1 MSKFLNYK
9 NICLIP
15 AAGQGSRF
23 GGAMHKQ
30 YENIGNDMMLTY
42 TLRALISAPSVDAIA
57 VIIHPSDVEN
67 YQRAIA
73 DLPQNSKPIL
83 SAIFGGET
91 RAESVANG
99 IKSLQKYN
107 PEYVLIHD
115 AARPFVSVNLIEKII
130 AALAKHAAVVPVI
143 AVEDTIKEVSQSR
156 PEKIL
161 RTVERN
167 NLRRAQTPQGFRFS
181 LLEKL
186 LAENKNYQYTDEAG
200 LCEAKGQDI
209 FLIEGERKNQK
220 ITYRE
225 DLKMNLASGVP
236 DIRVGNGIDVHA
248 LKPAAAGSFIR
259 VCGVDIPHNAQLDG
273 HSDAD
278 VGLHAL
284 TDAILAAAGL
294 GDIGEHFPPNEM
306 RWKGCDS
313 QHFLSHANNL
323 VREKGGV
330 VHYVDV
336 TLLGEEPKFS
346 PHRQAMREKIAQILA
361 LPFERVSVKATTTE
375 RLGFFGRKEGL
386 GAVATATVYF

>member
-1 MSKFLNYK
+1 MSKIPNYN

-15 AAGQGSRF
+15 AAGSSLRY
-23 GGAMHKQ
+23 GADLPKQ
-30 YENIGNDMMLTY
+30 YENIGIDMMLTH

-57 VIIHPSDVEN
+57 VIIRPDDVDN
-67 YQRAIA
+67 YRSAIA
-73 DLPQNSKPIL
+73 KLPQDSKPIL
-83 SAIFGGET
+83 SAILGGKT

-99 IKSLQKYN
+99 IREIKKFN
-107 PEYVLIHD
+107 PKNILIHD

-130 AALAKHAAVVPVI
+130 SALDVHSAVVPAI
-143 AVEDTIKEVSQSR
+143 EVEDTIKEINPEQ

-181 LLEKL
+181 VIEKL

-200 LCEAKGQDI
+200 LCEARGQAV

-220 ITYRE
+220 VTYKE
-225 DLKMNLASGVP
+225 DVEMSVKSQFP
-236 DIRVGNGIDVHA
+236 DIRIGNGIDVHA
-248 LKPAAAGSFIR
+248 LRAAEEGGSIR
-259 VCGVDIPHNAQLDG
+259 ICGVDIQHHAQLEG

-294 GDIGEHFPPNEM
+294 GDIGEHFPPSDM
-306 RWKGCDS
+306 RWKGCNS
-313 QHFLSHANNL
+313 EHFLLEAKRLITES
-323 VREKGGV
+323 GGV
-330 VHYVDV
+330 VHFVDV

-346 PHRQAMREKIAQILA
+346 PHRLSMRKKIAQLLA
-361 LPFERVSVKATTTE
+361 LPLDRVSVKATTTE
-375 RLGFFGRKEGL
+375 RLGFLGRKEGL
-386 GAVATATVYF
+386 AAFATATVYF